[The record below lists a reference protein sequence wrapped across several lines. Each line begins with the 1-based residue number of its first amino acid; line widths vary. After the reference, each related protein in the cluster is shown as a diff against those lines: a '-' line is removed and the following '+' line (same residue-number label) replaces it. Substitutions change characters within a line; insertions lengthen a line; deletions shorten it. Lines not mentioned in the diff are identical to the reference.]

1 MTRDKDLR
9 RVVKE
14 RSARLENDA
23 KKQNDYQ
30 ERRLTKF
37 ISSMEKEHNGNMTKI
52 QAQQKELEKK
62 SDDLN
67 EHKERFQHYVFDED
81 MFDAQDLVNQELS
94 NLLDPPAPKPAATSF
109 TANNLY
115 GDQSKQYKSAEV
127 RNPKQRKQPI
137 RTKIIWENL
146 TPMMMAAAQLLKK
159 HGAQEEGVP
168 TNGTKYHG
176 FAANILQDG
185 QCPMT
190 QPKGFRVSTTSK
202 YTLISDSCALPTVE
216 GGQGWAASRM
226 EKQMFGGNK
235 MVRS

>member
-1 MTRDKDLR
+1 MMTRDKDLR

-37 ISSMEKEHNGNMTKI
+37 ISSMEKEHNGNMTQI
-52 QAQQKELEKK
+52 QAQQRELEKK

-67 EHKERFQHYVFDED
+67 EHKDRFQHYVFDED
-81 MFDAQDLVNQELS
+81 MFDAQDLVNRELS
-94 NLLDPPAPKPAATSF
+94 NLLDPPAPKAAVASF
-109 TANNLY
+109 PVNNLY
-115 GDQSKQYKSAEV
+115 GDQGKQYKLPEV

-137 RTKIIWENL
+137 KTKIIWENL

-176 FAANILQDG
+176 FAANILQA
-185 QCPMT
+185 
-190 QPKGFRVSTTSK
+190 
-202 YTLISDSCALPTVE
+202 DSCALPSVE

-226 EKQMFGGNK
+226 EKQMFGSNK

>member
-1 MTRDKDLR
+1 MMTRDKDLR

-37 ISSMEKEHNGNMTKI
+37 ISSMEKEHNGNMTQI
-52 QAQQKELEKK
+52 QAQQRELEKK

-67 EHKERFQHYVFDED
+67 DRIDRFQHYVFDQD
-81 MFDAQDLVNQELS
+81 MFDAQDLVNRELT
-94 NLLDPPAPKPAATSF
+94 NLLEPPAPKPVAHF
-109 TANNLY
+109 TVNNLY
-115 GDQSKQYKSAEV
+115 GDQGRQYKMAEV
-127 RNPKQRKQPI
+127 RNPKMRKQPT
-137 RTKIIWENL
+137 RTKINWESL

-168 TNGTKYHG
+168 SNGMLYHG
-176 FAANILQDG
+176 FAANILQAD
-185 QCPMT
+185 T
-190 QPKGFRVSTTSK
+190 
-202 YTLISDSCALPTVE
+202 CALPSVE
-216 GGQGWAASRM
+216 GGQGWAANRM
-226 EKQMFGGNK
+226 EKQMFRSK